1 MSSEAISIS
10 DVDSIRATLAAL
22 TVRLDMLEG
31 KTNSHPSFKTF
42 VIADAAENE
51 KACAFEPNDRPCD
64 HCSMCT
70 ARGF

>member
-1 MSSEAISIS
+1 MSSENIEIESMRAELAVIS
-10 DVDSIRATLAAL
+10 A
-22 TVRLDMLEG
+22 RLDLLEG
-31 KTNSHPSFKTF
+31 KAAAHPSFKTF
-42 VIADAAENE
+42 TIDGTDENE

>member
-1 MSSEAISIS
+1 MSSETT
-10 DVDSIRATLAAL
+10 DLDLIRDALAAIGA
-22 TVRLDMLEG
+22 RLDALEG
-31 KTNSHPSFKTF
+31 KPAPHPSSKTF
-42 VIADAAENE
+42 VIADADEGE

>member
-1 MSSEAISIS
+1 MSSENIEI
-10 DVDSIRATLAAL
+10 DSIRAALAAISA
-22 TVRLDMLEG
+22 RLDLLEG
-31 KTNSHPSFKTF
+31 KPSVHPSFKTF
-42 VIADAAENE
+42 LIEGVDDNE

>member
-1 MSSEAISIS
+1 MSSENIEI
-10 DVDSIRATLAAL
+10 DSIRAALAAISA
-22 TVRLDMLEG
+22 RLDLLER
-31 KTNSHPSFKTF
+31 KSSAHPSIKTF
-42 VIADAAENE
+42 TIDGNDENE